1 MGKLKSRSKDKDS
14 GGKNKVKKR
23 PASKSG
29 LTPDEK
35 RANMEGSLRVNTGD
49 EESGSITFDPGNQ
62 LDSSMNDSS
71 INDSYAIL
79 QSQAQSQHSPQLSS
93 QTQPSQPSQTQPSPQ
108 SHSRSHPQPSPPS
121 PMEDKLQATEI
132 MLGQVL
138 HEIKL
143 IKEDSKVSE
152 LVKSIEFWGAA
163 FHDIIRDLKEMKS
176 VVDRNED
183 MKFEIQDHMK
193 DNEAIRGR
201 LRDMENYSRR
211 DNLEI
216 AGVKER
222 AGEDCKQVCRNIFTN
237 ELQISKDIAI
247 VRCHRVGKQR
257 DGVARPILL
266 RFQFSSDKELVM
278 KNRAKLKGSGFY
290 LNDDLCSESKRAR
303 AKLVPVLKELKIINK
318 KAHFRAEK
326 IFYNGKLYN
335 KANLHDLPVSAHSSC
350 TKTKD
355 GVTVFAASLSRLS
368 NLHPCDL
375 TIDGQQYKSVGHY
388 YQHQKALCTG
398 HKDVA
403 ERILRTK
410 EPLDVLFLGKDL
422 VTDGT
427 DCNSK

>member
-1 MGKLKSRSKDKDS
+1 MDNVDLMGILWMWYNMGKPKSRSKDKDS
-14 GGKNKVKKR
+14 GGKDKVKKR

-35 RANMEGSLRVNTGD
+35 RANMEGSMRENTGD

-71 INDSYAIL
+71 INDSYAIH
-79 QSQAQSQHSPQLSS
+79 QSQVQSQHSPQHSS
-93 QTQPSQPSQTQPSPQ
+93 QTQLSQPSQPSQTQPSPQ
-108 SHSRSHPQPSPPS
+108 SHSRSHPQSSPSS
-121 PMEDKLQATEI
+121 PMEDKFQATEI

-138 HEIKL
+138 RKIKL

-152 LVKSIEFWGAA
+152 LVKSIELLGAA
-163 FHDIIRDLKEMKS
+163 FHDIFRDLKEMKS
-176 VVDRNED
+176 VIARNED
-183 MKFEIQDHMK
+183 MKYEIQDLKK

-222 AGEDCKQVCRNIFTN
+222 AGEDWFTVCRNIFTN

-257 DGVARPILL
+257 DGVSRPILL
-266 RFQFSSDKELVM
+266 RFQFSSDKELVI

-303 AKLVPVLKELKIINK
+303 AKLVPVLKELKIIDK
-318 KAHFRAEK
+318 KAHFRGEK
-326 IFYNGKLYN
+326 IFL
-335 KANLHDLPVSAHSSC
+335 
-350 TKTKD
+350 
-355 GVTVFAASLSRLS
+355 
-368 NLHPCDL
+368 
-375 TIDGQQYKSVGHY
+375 
-388 YQHQKALCTG
+388 
-398 HKDVA
+398 
-403 ERILRTK
+403 
-410 EPLDVLFLGKDL
+410 
-422 VTDGT
+422 
-427 DCNSK
+427 